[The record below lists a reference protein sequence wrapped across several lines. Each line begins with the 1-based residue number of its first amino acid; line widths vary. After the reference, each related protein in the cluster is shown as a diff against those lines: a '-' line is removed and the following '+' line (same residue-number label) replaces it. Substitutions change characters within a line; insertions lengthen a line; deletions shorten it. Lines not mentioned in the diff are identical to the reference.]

1 MLNHITAPAS
11 KQTKWSPFG
20 PTSRT
25 THTSQPMEA
34 WLDQSCTRVACG
46 GPAPDASFERAVG
59 SKNEAEPRPL
69 RPQGQLWA
77 CAGPKAGS
85 TAPGPKAKGQLWAR
99 SGSENAQH
107 RALALSFG
115 LGRAAGSKKA
125 WPGLNLD
132 SC

>member
-1 MLNHITAPAS
+1 
-11 KQTKWSPFG
+11 
-20 PTSRT
+20 
-25 THTSQPMEA
+25 MEA

-46 GPAPDASFERAVG
+46 EAQRQMPALSARRGPKMG
-59 SKNEAEPRPL
+59 QPRPL